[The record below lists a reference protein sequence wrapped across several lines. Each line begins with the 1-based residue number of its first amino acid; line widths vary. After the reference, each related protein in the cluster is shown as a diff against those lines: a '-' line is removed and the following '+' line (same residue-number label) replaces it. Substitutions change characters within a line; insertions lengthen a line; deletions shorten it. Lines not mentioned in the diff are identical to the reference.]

1 MCLSMRCSVRLF
13 LQLLVGWLMS
23 YCIFYIF
30 VYFAYSDVQYF
41 VLSIIFTSVFRD
53 VRNGFRM
60 QIFFY
65 SSLPPDVCRRAHVLF
80 TLFAFVCVLWCPT
93 CIVLFFAWFVFV
105 LFLACSIMPVS
116 MDCLF
121 LVAPSGFSNIY

>member
-80 TLFAFVCVLWCPT
+80 MLFACACVLWCPT
-93 CIVLFFAWFVFV
+93 CIVLFCCLVCLRCVSCLLNVAIFYGLSIFGCPL
-105 LFLACSIMPVS
+105 LFL
-116 MDCLF
+116 
-121 LVAPSGFSNIY
+121 

>member
-1 MCLSMRCSVRLF
+1 
-13 LQLLVGWLMS
+13 MS

-30 VYFAYSDVQYF
+30 VYFAYSDVQYC

-60 QIFFY
+60 QIFFD

-93 CIVLFFAWFVFV
+93 CIVLVFAWFVFDNYFTYFV
-105 LFLACSIMPVS
+105 PVFKYCYS
-116 MDCLF
+116 DSRNL
-121 LVAPSGFSNIY
+121 